1 MPHSL
6 DKKTVLHVARLARLQ
21 LTDEQAATIGQQLTK
36 VLSYVAQLEELDTQ
50 DVPPTAHPLPVTD
63 VLRDDTPTPGLT
75 PEDALAN
82 APDQHH
88 DYFRVPKVLDQG
100 SK

>member
-6 DKKTVLHVARLARLQ
+6 DKETVLHVAHLARLQ
-21 LTDEQAATIGQQLTK
+21 LTDEQAATIGRQLTK
-36 VLSYVAQLEELDTQ
+36 VLTYVTQLEELDTT

-63 VLRDDTPTPGLT
+63 VLRDDTPIPGLSQQ
-75 PEDALAN
+75 DALAN
-82 APDQHH
+82 APDQQQG
-88 DYFRVPKVLDQG
+88 YFRVPKVLDQG